1 MRKVVR
7 HFDENSANLLV
18 EGSAFVTGLS
28 TYTCGCD
35 RIRLFDAAAARLHVT
50 PSAIRQRIKALEQRV
65 GQVLVVREKPCS
77 PTAAGIPL
85 LRLAAQTA
93 LLEAGARAEMGGGDS
108 ASSRITLAVN
118 ADSIAT
124 WFTGVFTALDDVLF
138 DIRIEDQDHFSASR
152 WEGRRGQSENLFEQV
167 LEFLLLCLGEAFQ
180 ALAERIR

>member
-1 MRKVVR
+1 MVLGFATKMRKVVR

-93 LLEAGARAEMGGGDS
+93 LLEAGG
-108 ASSRITLAVN
+108 
-118 ADSIAT
+118 
-124 WFTGVFTALDDVLF
+124 TGRD
-138 DIRIEDQDHFSASR
+138 
-152 WEGRRGQSENLFEQV
+152 GRR
-167 LEFLLLCLGEAFQ
+167 
-180 ALAERIR
+180 